1 MVSRVEVCRAIVY
14 YAGVCLDDP
23 DIGDAGRAVAA
34 ARVLAVTA
42 SGDNARD
49 CIQVHGG
56 MGYTWEVDAHLFAKR
71 AYVLATAFGSVE
83 EHEEALAEL
92 V

>member
-1 MVSRVEVCRAIVY
+1 MY

-23 DIGDAGRAVAA
+23 EVGDVDRAVAA

-71 AYVLATAFGSVE
+71 AYVLATAFGAVE
-83 EHEEALAEL
+83 EHEEALADL